1 VIFPRRPI
9 LFNFDFI
16 KHGSFRQGV
25 WMQFFY
31 CRKRKNWRAG
41 ELNGLNLDHQ
51 TKESQVTNY
60 QRKLEYRILPQ
71 RRLSIVFSAQSKM
84 AVSKSPSRNRKRRRK
99 FIKRK
104 VESL

>member
-1 VIFPRRPI
+1 
-9 LFNFDFI
+9 
-16 KHGSFRQGV
+16 
-25 WMQFFY
+25 MQFFY

-71 RRLSIVFSAQSKM
+71 RRLSIVFFRPVENGGFKITEPQSQTPAEIYKK
-84 AVSKSPSRNRKRRRK
+84 KS
-99 FIKRK
+99 
-104 VESL
+104 